1 MDSEA
6 TTTIRV
12 VCALLIFVPTLF
24 GIVVLIIALVVFYF
38 DWETVRTNSFYLIMM
53 QIMCSNT
60 CILLVFLYIAFP
72 LILTGT
78 QFRISLAVWV
88 YIFTI
93 LIVHHLLGCEKEFS
107 KDGFY
112 IWDHCVHNAQGEL
125 HFSDFL
131 YAQNHVVPPTMILL
145 YIAIFIKIRM
155 SRRITPASANMR
167 VEMSFLLQV
176 RTVIFV
182 FT

>member
-78 QFRISLAVWV
+78 QV
-88 YIFTI
+88 
-93 LIVHHLLGCEKEFS
+93 
-107 KDGFY
+107 
-112 IWDHCVHNAQGEL
+112 N
-125 HFSDFL
+125 
-131 YAQNHVVPPTMILL
+131 
-145 YIAIFIKIRM
+145 
-155 SRRITPASANMR
+155 
-167 VEMSFLLQV
+167 
-176 RTVIFV
+176 
-182 FT
+182 